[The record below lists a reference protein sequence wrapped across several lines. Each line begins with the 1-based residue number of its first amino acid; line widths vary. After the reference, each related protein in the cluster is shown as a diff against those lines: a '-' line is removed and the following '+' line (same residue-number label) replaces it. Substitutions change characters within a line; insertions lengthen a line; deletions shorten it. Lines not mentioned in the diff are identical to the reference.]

1 MENENIKEEHLS
13 FTVWDRDIYM
23 SRGIDYEYYDKKS
36 NLIIMDLD
44 NLQEILKDFARRISD
59 DE

>member
-13 FTVWDRDIYM
+13 FTVWDRDIYI
-23 SRGIDYEYYDKKS
+23 SRGVDYVYYDKKS

-44 NLQEILKDFARRISD
+44 NLQDIIKDLLRRISD
-59 DE
+59 GE